1 MTNAITALT
10 TTVTADSLWG
20 VFTSALPFVGVVVVV
35 AFGFYI
41 VRKMIKGVSKGKA
54 RI

>member
-1 MTNAITALT
+1 MTNAISTLT
-10 TTVTADSLWG
+10 TTVTADGLWG
-20 VFTSALPFVGVVVVV
+20 VFTDALPFVGVVVIV

-41 VRKMIKGVSKGKA
+41 VRKLIKGVSKGKA

>member
-1 MTNAITALT
+1 MENAITALGN
-10 TTVTADSLWG
+10 TVTANSLWG
-20 VFTSALPFVGVVVVV
+20 VFTDALPFVGIVVVV

-41 VRKMIKGVSKGKA
+41 VRRLIKGVAKGKA